1 MAGVAEGTPEGTAT
15 TTIDQLKRELELEEE
30 RNPNDLA
37 SNGRWRVD
45 DRHWCWGQIRYNSDA
60 SEQ

>member
-1 MAGVAEGTPEGTAT
+1 MAGEAEQTAT
-15 TTIDQLKRELELEEE
+15 TAIDKLKRELELEEE

-45 DRHWCWGQIRYNSDA
+45 DRQWRRGQLC
-60 SEQ
+60 